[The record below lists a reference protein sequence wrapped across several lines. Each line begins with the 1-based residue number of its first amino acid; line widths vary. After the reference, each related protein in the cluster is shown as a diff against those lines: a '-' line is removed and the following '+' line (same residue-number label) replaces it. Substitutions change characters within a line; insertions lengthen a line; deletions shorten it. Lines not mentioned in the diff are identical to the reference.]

1 MAKNGKEYFTVK
13 ENTYFKDK
21 AVADNADREVPTQ
34 YKPQGGSFK
43 PRPAVD
49 MDEDVPF

>member
-21 AVADNADREVPTQ
+21 ELTDNAPKEVPAS
-34 YKPQGGSFK
+34 YKPYGGTFK
-43 PRPAVD
+43 KSSID
-49 MDEDVPF
+49 DDSDVPFN